1 MLFAPE
7 GRLEGIEPYSVC
19 IVTPRTGGST
29 PACLVAS
36 RFRQNTNT
44 AEPLH
49 PLTIFWVVGVI
60 GTTKPSYFNYF
71 AVFGVIKTS
80 KPLYLLSFS
89 GFWGHQNHETIV
101 FPRLFWFFRLSKP
114 RNHCIS

>member
-60 GTTKPSYFNYF
+60 GTTKPLYFQLF
-71 AVFGVIKTS
+71 C
-80 KPLYLLSFS
+80 SFRS
-89 GFWGHQNHETIV
+89 HQNVETIV
-101 FPRLFWFFRLSKP
+101 FLTVFTFFGTSKP
-114 RNHCIS
+114 